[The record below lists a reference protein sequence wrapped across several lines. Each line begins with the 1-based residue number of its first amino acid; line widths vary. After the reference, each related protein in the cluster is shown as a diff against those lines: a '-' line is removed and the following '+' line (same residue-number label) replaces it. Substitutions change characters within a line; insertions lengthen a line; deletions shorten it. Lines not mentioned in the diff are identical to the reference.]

1 MRRFTERALGWFNRW
16 FASGA
21 GVWQTFTISV
31 VVTVVELVFP
41 HLDPNGFRWLYLCTV
56 WSFFTQNALAY
67 SSSRDAAQVVDA
79 LKQILVEV
87 GRIEDDE
94 MQVLDRLGTK
104 GRRGRA

>member
-1 MRRFTERALGWFNRW
+1 MRALTSRVLDWFNGW

-21 GVWQTFTISV
+21 GVWQTFGISV
-31 VVTVVELVFP
+31 LVTVVELVFP

-67 SSSRDAAQVVDA
+67 SSNRDAAQVVDA

-94 MQVLDRLGTK
+94 IQVLDRLGTK
-104 GRRGRA
+104 GGRRK